1 MPTNSD
7 QLEIGIL
14 RARVEELRTELD
26 LATHKAIT
34 CGVAAEHP
42 EIASQGV
49 YIEKW
54 DSPQAQQVRK
64 VVAERDALRARV
76 MELGGIISPR
86 NSIPLE
92 DLLGPIKPCPF
103 CGSVNV
109 FNDDGMAIL
118 CRNCDAQAGIM
129 AWQFRAPQN

>member
-1 MPTNSD
+1 MSLGTKNRESMLAD
-7 QLEIGIL
+7 Q
-14 RARVEELRTELD
+14 ARELYRLHTELD

-76 MELGGIISPR
+76 AELEVQLAAMDREADEDEARIAELEAERDHYKGGLDMVVISAPENAHLVASTYLKPR
-86 NSIPLE
+86 P
-92 DLLGPIKPCPF
+92 
-103 CGSVNV
+103 
-109 FNDDGMAIL
+109 
-118 CRNCDAQAGIM
+118 
-129 AWQFRAPQN
+129 